1 MSQRVLPENN
11 APKSRTSE
19 AAGDAEEKNN
29 NTRTQH
35 LITRFHS
42 VKVNL
47 PILSS
52 LSLSGGSVRGGNG
65 AGGKGERMCYN
76 LPAPTRCACH
86 NERAGERRE
95 RLQMVYMSVS
105 YEIGM
110 ACIRIW
116 ASERTECSR
125 FRMEIGGPRC
135 CFAAESKK
143 KKKGKEEDDD
153 EMGRI

>member
-29 NTRTQH
+29 THTQH

-52 LSLSGGSVRGGNG
+52 LSLSGGSVHGGNG
-65 AGGKGERMCYN
+65 AGGGGERMCYN
-76 LPAPTRCACH
+76 LLAPTRCARH
-86 NERAGERRE
+86 AKRVEEKKRVPANRF
-95 RLQMVYMSVS
+95 
-105 YEIGM
+105 YE
-110 ACIRIW
+110 CIARNW
-116 ASERTECSR
+116 N
-125 FRMEIGGPRC
+125 
-135 CFAAESKK
+135 
-143 KKKGKEEDDD
+143 DLY
-153 EMGRI
+153 

>member
-29 NTRTQH
+29 TRAQH

-52 LSLSGGSVRGGNG
+52 LSLSGGSVRSGNG
-65 AGGKGERMCYN
+65 AGGGGGGKN
-76 LPAPTRCACH
+76 VLLDV
-86 NERAGERRE
+86 RATTSRVKKRRE
-95 RLQMVYMSVS
+95 RRANHF
-105 YEIGM
+105 YECV
-110 ACIRIW
+110 ARNW
-116 ASERTECSR
+116 N
-125 FRMEIGGPRC
+125 
-135 CFAAESKK
+135 
-143 KKKGKEEDDD
+143 DLY
-153 EMGRI
+153 